1 MTKLAPRPLR
11 ALCWA
16 IPLCLGVGAALAE
29 DEAGSFGPI
38 EPMTKAECSACHN
51 VYPAELLP
59 ASSWN
64 QIMDTLATH
73 FGEDASLKPEQ
84 VAVIRDYLTRNAMPV
99 AAGTDPA
106 GLPLRIT
113 DYPWYTRIHGK
124 RMAVQAKADAKI
136 GTLSNCSG
144 CHTGM

>member
-1 MTKLAPRPLR
+1 MSKKILQILLSSCFLTLAS
-11 ALCWA
+11 
-16 IPLCLGVGAALAE
+16 GAALAE

-38 EPMTKAECSACHN
+38 EPMTKAECSACHT

-99 AAGTDPA
+99 AAGADPA
-106 GLPLRIT
+106 SLPLRIT

-124 RMAVQAKADAKI
+124 RMAARAKADAKI